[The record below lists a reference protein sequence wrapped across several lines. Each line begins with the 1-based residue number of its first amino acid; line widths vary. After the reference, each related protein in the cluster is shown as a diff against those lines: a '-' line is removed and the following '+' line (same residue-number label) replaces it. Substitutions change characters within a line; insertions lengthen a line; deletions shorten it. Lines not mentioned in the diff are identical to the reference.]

1 MSKNRSI
8 KNQLIHAI
16 SMSATPGESK
26 RSYMR
31 GHEGDTGANV
41 YSVSHYNNLAKFATA
56 FDGWIREAHPE
67 VKRVRDINPVI
78 LQDYMQYKAQTCNY
92 NTLQKNISYI
102 HKLDV
107 IVSAQYGGS
116 WHSDRVSIPA
126 LSPDRTEG
134 QIRGRVATQTDYRI
148 LLAAMRSG
156 GRSEAWKSLPLS
168 RYAGFRVN
176 ETANVRFGRLV
187 ETGGRWGCGY
197 VVLQGREDG
206 TKGGRWRT
214 IDILDPEA
222 REALRDVFD
231 GKRHGDYVISQPD
244 GTPLKTDSVMA
255 AFRRAKEKAGYDK
268 NEWNYEGHHAFRR
281 LLAQESYDAI
291 RCGGGSRREA
301 EDYANRQLGHGKHRD
316 DDTDSYVKS
325 RW

>member
-1 MSKNRSI
+1 MSRNRSI
-8 KNQLIHAI
+8 KSQLIHAI
-16 SMSATPGESK
+16 SQCTTAGESK
-26 RSYMR
+26 RSYMH
-31 GHEGDTGANV
+31 GHAGDTGSNV
-41 YSVSHYNNLAKFATA
+41 YSLSHYENLTKWSIA
-56 FDGWIREAHPE
+56 FDSWIREAHPD
-67 VKRVRDINPVI
+67 VKRVRDITPVI
-78 LQDYMQYKAQTCNY
+78 LQEYMQYKARTCNY
-92 NTLQKNISYI
+92 NTLQRDLSYI
-102 HKLDV
+102 HKMDA
-107 IVSAQYGGS
+107 IVSRQYGGS

-126 LSPDRTEG
+126 LSPDRAEG
-134 QIRGRVATQTDYRI
+134 QIRGRVATQADYRI

-168 RYAGFRVN
+168 RYTGFRVN

-222 REALRDVFD
+222 REALREVFD
-231 GKRHGDYVISQPD
+231 GKKHGDFVISQPD
-244 GTPLKTDSVMA
+244 GTPLKTDSVMKA
-255 AFRRAKEKAGYDK
+255 LSRAKEKAGYDK
-268 NEWNYEGHHAFRR
+268 TWTYEGHHAFRR

-291 RCGGGSRREA
+291 RCGGGSKREA
-301 EDYANRQLGHGKHRD
+301 EDYANRQLGHGKNRD
-316 DDTDSYVKS
+316 DDTDRYVKS